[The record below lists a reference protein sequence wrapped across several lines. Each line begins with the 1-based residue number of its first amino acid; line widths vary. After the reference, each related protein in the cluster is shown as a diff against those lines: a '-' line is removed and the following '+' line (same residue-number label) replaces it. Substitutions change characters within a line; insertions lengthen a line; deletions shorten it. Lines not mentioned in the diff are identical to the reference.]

1 MSEKTEE
8 ATPKRQREAR
18 AKGQVARSRDL
29 VGALLLLAAA
39 LALGATAPGWVEQ
52 LRGLVALVLSAIAS
66 PRPASL
72 LPLLGAAMQ
81 TGLSASAPVL
91 AATVAAAVLGTLAQ
105 TGPVFASEAIGFDLA
120 RLDPVEGARRLVSL
134 RGLVELLR
142 GLVKLAVVGV
152 VAYLTLRDALH
163 GLGGLVGRGAEAA
176 LEGAASLGRT
186 LLVRVGAATFA
197 LGLLDLLYQRWQ
209 LAKDQRMSKDE
220 VKREHKD
227 AEGDPHAKQERE
239 RVRREVAQH
248 DLLESVRSATVLVVN
263 PTHLAVALR
272 FEEDGDQAAP
282 EVVGK
287 GQDELAR
294 RMIRAAEE
302 AGVPVLRDVPLAR
315 GLFEL
320 EVGDEIPERLY
331 DAVAAVLRA
340 AWAEEQAR

>member
-8 ATPKRQREAR
+8 ATPKRQRDAR

-39 LALGATAPGWVEQ
+39 LAIGGAAPRWVEQ
-52 LRGLVALVLSAIAS
+52 LRGLVALVVSAVAS
-66 PRPASL
+66 PRPAAL
-72 LPLLGAAMQ
+72 VPLLGVALE
-81 TGLSASAPVL
+81 TGLSAAAPVL
-91 AATVAAAVLGTLAQ
+91 AATVAAAVLGTLVQ
-105 TGPVFASEAIGFDLA
+105 TGPVFASDAIGFDLG
-120 RLDPVEGARRLVSL
+120 RLDPIEGARRLLSL

-142 GLVKLAVVGV
+142 GLVKLAVVGA
-152 VAYLTLRDALH
+152 VAYVTLRDAAH
-163 GLGGLVGRGAEAA
+163 GLGGLGGRGVEAV
-176 LEGAASLGRT
+176 LESAATLGRT
-186 LLVRVGAATFA
+186 LVVRVGGATLA
-197 LGLLDLLYQRWQ
+197 LGLLDLFYQRWQ

-227 AEGDPHAKQERE
+227 SEGDPHAKQERE
-239 RVRREVAQH
+239 RVRREIAQH

-272 FEEDGDQAAP
+272 FDEDGDQAAP

-302 AGVPVLRDVPLAR
+302 AGVPVLRDIPLAR

-320 EVGDEIPERLY
+320 EVGEEIPERLY
-331 DAVAAVLRA
+331 DAVASVLRA
-340 AWAEEQAR
+340 AWAEAQAR

>member
-29 VGALLLLAAA
+29 TSALVLLAAA
-39 LALGATAPGWVEQ
+39 LALGATAAGWVEQ
-52 LRGLVALVLSAIAS
+52 LRELVALVLAAVVS
-66 PRPASL
+66 PRPAAL
-72 LPLLGAAMQ
+72 RPLLGAAMEA
-81 TGLSASAPVL
+81 GLSASTPVL
-91 AATVAAAVLGTLAQ
+91 AATVAAAVLGTLVQ
-105 TGPVFASEAIGFDLA
+105 TGPVFASEAIGFDFA

-142 GLVKLAVVGV
+142 GLVKLAVVGA
-152 VAYLTLRDALH
+152 VAYVTLRDAAH
-163 GLGGLVGRGAEAA
+163 GLGGLGGRGVEAA
-176 LEGAASLGRT
+176 LEGTATLGRT
-186 LLVRVGAATFA
+186 LLVRAAGAGLA
-197 LGLLDLLYQRWQ
+197 LGLLDLFYQRWQ
-209 LAKDQRMSKDE
+209 LAQDQRMSKDE

-239 RVRREVAQH
+239 RVRREIAQH

-272 FEEDGDQAAP
+272 FDEHGEQAAP

-340 AWAEEQAR
+340 AWAEEQGR